1 MISFAPEFS
10 DEIYLQTLL
19 NFTIRSEIESKVK
32 AIIVDKL
39 GVDEAEVKPE
49 ASFTN
54 DLGADSLDSVELI
67 MEFEK
72 EFGISIPDD
81 KAEKIGTVGDAIAY
95 IAENAK

>member
-1 MISFAPEFS
+1 M
-10 DEIYLQTLL
+10 
-19 NFTIRSEIESKVK
+19 SEIESRVK

-54 DLGADSLDSVELI
+54 DLGADSLDTVELI

-72 EFGISIPDD
+72 EFGITIPDD
-81 KAEKIGTVGDAIAY
+81 QAEKITTVGDAISF
-95 IAENAK
+95 IEAKAK